1 MLWAGLDPRAPL
13 KPFQYYIRLQCETKQ
28 LRQGKTTVSEGYIGE
43 FEHMVLLAIMQLGD
57 SAYGVAIMDELEK
70 RAGRTTS
77 RGATYMTLDRMESK
91 GLIRSRM
98 GEPTAERGGRAKR
111 LFRVTPAG
119 TEAVRRSRA
128 ALRALSEGLEGVLEP
143 GS

>member
-1 MLWAGLDPRAPL
+1 MSGS
-13 KPFQYYIRLQCETKQ
+13 F
-28 LRQGKTTVSEGYIGE
+28 IGE

-70 RAGRTTS
+70 RAGRISS
-77 RGATYMTLDRMESK
+77 RGAIYMTLDRMETK
-91 GLIRSRM
+91 GLVRSRM

-111 LFRVTPAG
+111 LFTVTPAG
-119 TEAVRRSRA
+119 AEAVRRSHA
-128 ALRALSEGLEGVLEP
+128 AYRELSKGVEGLFEA

>member
-1 MLWAGLDPRAPL
+1 MSMG
-13 KPFQYYIRLQCETKQ
+13 F
-28 LRQGKTTVSEGYIGE
+28 IGE

-57 SAYGVAIMDELEK
+57 SAYGVAIMDELAE
-70 RAGRTTS
+70 RAGRISS

-111 LFRVTPAG
+111 LFTVTPAG
-119 TEAVRRSRA
+119 AEAVRRSQA
-128 ALRALSEGLEGVLEP
+128 ALRELSKGLEGVLGAE
-143 GS
+143 S